1 MLLNLSK
8 VKQIKILM
16 SSSKDGAMVVL
27 SSPSGAGKTT
37 LVKKISKLNN
47 FVIQYHIQQESQEL
61 RKKMVKIIIL

>member
-1 MLLNLSK
+1 
-8 VKQIKILM
+8 M

-47 FVIQYHIQQESQEL
+47 FECE
-61 RKKMVKIIIL
+61 KKSLGATNNFSLFEFRIPQAAVLFWI